1 MNLTIPLAALTL
13 MMWIV
18 WSDSVRR
25 RRSAPSMYYFR
36 VVLYIAACGVLGWSL
51 WRDWHRV
58 GLSTTVLTII
68 AILFGLGG
76 AAYFARQARAR

>member
-18 WSDSVRR
+18 WSDSIRR
-25 RRSAPSMYYFR
+25 RRSAAPMYYFR
-36 VVLYIAACGVLGWSL
+36 VFLYLTACGVLGYSL
-51 WRDWHRV
+51 WRDWYQV
-58 GLSTTVLTII
+58 GTATAVLTIV

-76 AAYFARQARAR
+76 AAYFVKQAHAR